1 MGELEKLQSKKW
13 DCVFTLDELVKF
25 NEGNCLL
32 NINYSRH
39 KYDECYGGYLIYLK
53 NPNKNNER
61 EVLEIGI
68 TEDGFNYVGDT
79 YINDYFLNNIPTK
92 VVKFETACKI
102 MMSFRDVLKSVDEY
116 ERNIINII
124 DNDCVNI
131 VHKNDY
137 SLANSDKREL
147 YARYKDEVF

>member
-1 MGELEKLQSKKW
+1 MGELEKLQSEKW

-68 TEDGFNYVGDT
+68 TEDGFVYVGDT
-79 YINDYFLNNIPTK
+79 YINDYL
-92 VVKFETACKI
+92 
-102 MMSFRDVLKSVDEY
+102 
-116 ERNIINII
+116 
-124 DNDCVNI
+124 
-131 VHKNDY
+131 
-137 SLANSDKREL
+137 
-147 YARYKDEVF
+147 